1 MAGTPQYIRNLNENL
16 IMDALITQGSMS
28 RADISRQT
36 GLSKPTVS
44 SAVEHLIER
53 NLVKETG
60 RADNAQGRKAT
71 LIQFNEKAYYVC
83 GVDIGATRIR
93 IALSDLSGQITAYAV
108 YPPIVPEKK
117 EEPES
122 ESERELE
129 LKSERYPSPESGLNQ
144 FNGEAAAEEMYQTSE
159 SSQTCDKSV
168 LHLLYSYVGQ
178 LLQENDLQWGDLR
191 CIGFGIPGVVLPGSG
206 QISRIVDPLAGL
218 EQTFSRDALAQAFPC
233 DIILDNDVNLAALG
247 EYRSGA
253 AADSPLFV
261 FFSIGAGT
269 GAGIM
274 VRGQL
279 LHGLSGLT
287 GEVAEMLLED
297 GRRLEDVLS
306 AEGLMHLAKHYGL
319 ETFVRSDIENS
330 SAAGFETP
338 DNLDT
343 LDTSDTLLTP
353 EVIFEAARSGEVQ
366 AVEVMKQYS
375 RTIASALRQISTVL
389 APELI
394 VLGGGIG
401 GNGDV
406 LLPLLRQMAG
416 EQFPVQPQL
425 ICSALG
431 ERAVVTG
438 AVQVALQ
445 QTLQNLQQE
454 ALVESR

>member
-16 IMDALITQGSMS
+16 ILDALITQGSMS

-71 LIQFNEKAYYVC
+71 LIQFNETAYNVC
-83 GVDIGATRIR
+83 GIDIGATRIR
-93 IALSDLSGQITAYAV
+93 IALSDLNGQIIAYDT
-108 YPPIVPEKK
+108 YPPIDPDQYV
-117 EEPES
+117 
-122 ESERELE
+122 
-129 LKSERYPSPESGLNQ
+129 Q
-144 FNGEAAAEEMYQTSE
+144 FNSAIVQSSGDAEVKRGHETSVPSEAL
-159 SSQTCDKSV
+159 V
-168 LHLLYSYVGQ
+168 LRLVHSYVDQ
-178 LLQENDLQWGDLR
+178 LLQKNRLQWSDLR
-191 CIGFGIPGVVLPGSG
+191 CIGFGIPGVVLPVSG
-206 QISRIVDPLAGL
+206 KISRIVDPLAGM
-218 EQTFSRDALAQAFPC
+218 EQDFSRDALARAFPC
-233 DIILDNDVNLAALG
+233 DIMLDNDVNLAALG
-247 EYRSGA
+247 EYRKGA
-253 AADSPLFV
+253 AMNSPLFI

-274 VRGQL
+274 VQGHL
-279 LHGLSGLT
+279 LHGLGGLT
-287 GEVAEMLLED
+287 GEVAEMRMQD

-306 AEGLMHLAKHYGL
+306 ADGLMGLAKRHYLNGL
-319 ETFVRSDIENS
+319 LSSDMQPEDIF
-330 SAAGFETP
+330 AAT
-338 DNLDT
+338 
-343 LDTSDTLLTP
+343 
-353 EVIFEAARSGEVQ
+353 RSGEGW
-366 AVEVMKQYS
+366 AISMMKEYS
-375 RTIASALRQISTVL
+375 QMIASALRQISTLL

-406 LLPLLRQMAG
+406 LLPLLRKAVA

-425 ICSALG
+425 ICSDLG

-445 QTLQNLQQE
+445 HTLMKLKQGTTE
-454 ALVESR
+454 E

>member
-16 IMDALITQGSMS
+16 IMDALITQGTMS

-71 LIQFNEKAYYVC
+71 LIQFNETAYYVC

-93 IALSDLSGQITAYAV
+93 MALSDLNGQIVAYAT
-108 YPPIVPEKK
+108 YPPMERDQHIKSNAAIVQ
-117 EEPES
+117 S
-122 ESERELE
+122 S
-129 LKSERYPSPESGLNQ
+129 
-144 FNGEAAAEEMYQTSE
+144 GEAEVEDDHVTTV
-159 SSQTCDKSV
+159 SSDVPV
-168 LHLLYSYVGQ
+168 LRLLHSYVDQ
-178 LLQENDLQWGDLR
+178 LLRENRLQWSDLR

-206 QISRIVDPLAGL
+206 KISRIVDPLAGM
-218 EQTFSRDALAQAFPC
+218 EQDFSRDALARAFPC
-233 DIILDNDVNLAALG
+233 DIMLDNDVNLAALG
-247 EYRSGA
+247 EYRMGA
-253 AADSPLFV
+253 AKDSPLFI

-274 VRGQL
+274 VQGHL
-279 LHGLSGLT
+279 LHGLGGLT
-287 GEVAEMLLED
+287 GEVAEMRMQD

-306 AEGLMHLAKHYGL
+306 ADGLMQLANRHCL
-319 ETFVRSDIENS
+319 NDPLS
-330 SAAGFETP
+330 
-338 DNLDT
+338 LDMQ
-343 LDTSDTLLTP
+343 P
-353 EVIFEAARSGEVQ
+353 ELIFDATRNGEVW
-366 AVEVMKQYS
+366 AIEIIKEYS
-375 RTIASALRQISTVL
+375 QMIASALRQISTLL

-406 LLPLLRQMAG
+406 LLPLLRNAVA

-425 ICSALG
+425 ICSDLG

-445 QTLQNLQQE
+445 HTLMKLKQGTSE
-454 ALVESR
+454 E